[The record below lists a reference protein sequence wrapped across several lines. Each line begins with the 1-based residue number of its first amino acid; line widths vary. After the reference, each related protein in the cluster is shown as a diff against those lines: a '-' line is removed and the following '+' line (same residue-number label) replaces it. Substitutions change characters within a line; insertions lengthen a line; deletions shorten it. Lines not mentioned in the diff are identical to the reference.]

1 MGVPVRKRAYV
12 KIAVVFGLLLS
23 SSGLGMGCGA
33 DEAPSLDTVDGVL
46 AQLPGRQVEL
56 TKAYCDCPAF
66 LADLV
71 GELDIEFDRD
81 RCVAVFSPSEE
92 TLESYD
98 CLSRN
103 FGDDPPEAVPGLAC
117 ELDANSEAIACIEP
131 LSCGVEDA
139 PEATECVIAFV
150 GRIDD
155 CNLGSLS
162 SADPPD
168 LLECLL

>member
-1 MGVPVRKRAYV
+1 MR
-12 KIAVVFGLLLS
+12 ITMVVAFLFS
-23 SSGLGMGCGA
+23 SSVLGMGCGD

-46 AQLPGRQVEL
+46 ARLPDRQVEL
-56 TKAYCDCPAF
+56 TKVYCDCPAF

-71 GELDIEFDRD
+71 GQLDIVFDRD
-81 RCVAVFSPSEE
+81 VCVGEFSPSAE

-117 ELDANSEAIACIEP
+117 ELDANSEAIACIER
-131 LSCGVEDA
+131 LSCGVRDA
-139 PEATECVIAFV
+139 PEATECILDFDN
-150 GRIDD
+150 RIDD
-155 CNLGSLS
+155 CDLGSLS
-162 SADPPD
+162 AGDPPD